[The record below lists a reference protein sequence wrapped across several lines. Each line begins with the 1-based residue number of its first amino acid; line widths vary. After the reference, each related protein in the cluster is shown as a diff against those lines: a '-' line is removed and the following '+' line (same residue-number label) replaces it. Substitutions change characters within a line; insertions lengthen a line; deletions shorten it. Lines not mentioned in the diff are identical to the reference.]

1 MFTKGAESAIL
12 PFATSGEIEK
22 TRLHV
27 DEFALKGLRTLVVA
41 CRHFSPEQYI
51 EVDRRLNSARTA
63 LQQREERLEEAFNF
77 IERDLQ
83 LLGATGVEDKLQDK
97 VQETI
102 EALRLAGIKVWVLTG
117 DKHETA
123 VSVSLS
129 CGHFH
134 RTMNIL
140 ELLQQRSDNE
150 CAEQLRRLAR
160 R

>member
-1 MFTKGAESAIL
+1 MCSLYLITYFINKMG
-12 PFATSGEIEK
+12 
-22 TRLHV
+22 
-27 DEFALKGLRTLVVA
+27 
-41 CRHFSPEQYI
+41 FSYFFFF
-51 EVDRRLNSARTA
+51 L
-63 LQQREERLEEAFNF
+63 LQFR
-77 IERDLQ
+77 
-83 LLGATGVEDKLQDK
+83 LQDK

-140 ELLQQRSDNE
+140 ELVQQRSDNE
-150 CAEQLRRLAR
+150 CAEQLRILAR